1 MKAKLLVAILFLY
14 TSSIFAKEGMW
25 LPFLLQQMNEKE
37 MKSMGLKITANDIYS
52 VNQGSLKDA
61 VVIFGGGCTGEVI
74 SDKGLVLTNHHCGYG
89 TVQGL
94 SSVDH
99 NYLTQGFFAP
109 NQAGELPCPGL
120 SVTFM
125 IRFDDVTSKVNA
137 GIEEGMPDTMR
148 SRLQLKNIETIEKEA
163 KAKTGYDAQ
172 VKSYFYDNTFYLI
185 LSEKYTDI
193 RLVAFPPNGIGKF
206 GGDTDNWAW
215 PRHTGDFGLFRIYA
229 SPENKPAA
237 FNIANKPFKPRKSF
251 TLNIQGIKQNDFTMV
266 YGFPGR
272 TSEYLT
278 HDGVNEVMNVLD
290 PARIAIREKR
300 LNIMEEA
307 MRQDEKTFIQY
318 ASKQA
323 GIANYYKKWKGEM
336 LGLTLNNAVEKKK
349 SDEALFRKWV
359 NADVARKMKYGSV
372 LDSIAACYAR
382 QEPIIKLNEYI
393 NEAIWSAELIKKGAM
408 LSQIKS
414 AADTVKSL
422 DSLKRYA
429 TELNGFLNSINKET
443 DQKIAMALYPMY
455 SSAIASNELISTTF
469 LEQLYANSFLSS
481 TDKMN
486 QLVSLKTKQEVN
498 AAIDADPAY
507 RTWHY
512 YDSVQ
517 KVNLVKLKASTYRIN
532 SFYGRYLKALQ
543 EYKKG
548 QQFYPDA
555 NSTMRVTY
563 GKVEGVQPQDGVT
576 YNFFTTLDGAVRKHN
591 PDVEEFQL
599 PSRLLE
605 LHAAKDYGR
614 YAIQTSK
621 GKTVPLAFLA
631 SNHTTGGNS
640 GSPVLNAKGE
650 LIGTNFDRIWEGT
663 MSDILFDPNLC
674 RNITLDIRYTLFVIE
689 KFGQAKWIVDE
700 MKIVQ

>member
-1 MKAKLLVAILFLY
+1 MKAKIILAILFLY
-14 TSSIFAKEGMW
+14 TSSLFAKEGMW

-74 SDKGLVLTNHHCGYG
+74 SNQGLVLTNHHCGYG

-125 IRFDDVTSKVNA
+125 IRFDDVTGRVNQ

-148 SRLQLKNIETIEKEA
+148 NRLQLKNIELIEKEA

-172 VKSYFYDNTFYLI
+172 VKSYFYDNTYYLI

-229 SPENKPAA
+229 SPQNKPAA
-237 FNIANKPFKPRKSF
+237 YSAANIPYKPRKSF
-251 TLNIQGIKQNDFTMV
+251 TLNIQGVKQNDFTMV

-278 HDGVNEVMNVLD
+278 HEGVNEVMNVLD
-290 PARIAIREKR
+290 PARIALREKR
-300 LNIMEEA
+300 LGIMEEA
-307 MRQDEKTFIQY
+307 MKRDEKTFIQY

-336 LGLTLNNAVEKKK
+336 IGLTINNAVEKKK
-349 SDEALFRKWV
+349 SEEVLFRKWV
-359 NADVARKMKYGSV
+359 NEDAKRKATYGSV
-372 LDSIAACYAR
+372 LDSIAACYTR

-393 NEAIWSAELIKKGAM
+393 NEAIWAAELVKKGA
-408 LSQIKS
+408 LLGQIKS
-414 AADTVKSL
+414 AADTVASL
-422 DSLKRYA
+422 DSLNRYSS
-429 TELNGFLNSINKET
+429 ELSTFLNSMDVIT
-443 DQKIAMALYPMY
+443 DQKFASTLYKMY
-455 SSAIASNELISTTF
+455 ADAIAPHDFISAPHIEKIYSTS
-469 LEQLYANSFLSS
+469 YLSS
-481 TDKMN
+481 IDKMN
-486 QLVSLKTKQEVN
+486 QLLAFKTKQEIK
-498 AAIDADPAY
+498 AAIDADAAY
-507 RTWHY
+507 QTWHY
-512 YDSVQ
+512 YDSIQ
-517 KVNLVKLKASTYRIN
+517 KTNLVKLKASSYRIN

-548 QQFYPDA
+548 KQFYPDA

-576 YNFFTTLDGAVRKHN
+576 YNYFTTLDGAVRKHN
-591 PDVEEFQL
+591 PAVEEFQL
-599 PSRLLE
+599 PSRMLDLY
-605 LHAAKDYGR
+605 ASKDYGA
-614 YAIQTSK
+614 YAIQTPK

-700 MKIVQ
+700 MKIVR

>member
-37 MKSMGLKITANDIYS
+37 MKSMGLKITASDIYS

-61 VVIFGGGCTGEVI
+61 VVIFGSGCTGEVI

-120 SVTFM
+120 SVTYM

-163 KAKTGYDAQ
+163 KTKTGYDAQ

-237 FNIANKPFKPRKSF
+237 YNTANKPYKPRKSF
-251 TLNIQGIKQNDFTMV
+251 TLNIHGIKQNDFTMV

-349 SDEALFRKWV
+349 NEEALFRKWV
-359 NADVARKMKYGSV
+359 NADAARKAKYGSV

-393 NEAIWSAELIKKGAM
+393 NEAIWSAELIKKGAL
-408 LSQIKS
+408 LSQIKM
-414 AADTVKSL
+414 AADTVASL

-429 TELNGFLNSINKET
+429 TEQTTFLNSINKET

-455 SSAIASNELISTTF
+455 SNVIATNELISTTY
-469 LEQLYANSFLSS
+469 LEQLYSNSFLSS
-481 TDKMN
+481 ADKMN
-486 QLVSLKTKQEVN
+486 QLVNLKTKQEIN

-576 YNFFTTLDGAVRKHN
+576 YNYFTTLDGAVRKHN
-591 PDVEEFQL
+591 PNVEEFQL